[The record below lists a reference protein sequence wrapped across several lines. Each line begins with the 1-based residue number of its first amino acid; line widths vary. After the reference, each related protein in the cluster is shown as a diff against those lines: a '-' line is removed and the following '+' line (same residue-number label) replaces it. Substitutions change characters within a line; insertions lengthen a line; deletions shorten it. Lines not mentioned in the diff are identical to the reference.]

1 MELSY
6 TYEKGEKFLVG
17 HLDEYPE
24 YPTQGVDLKDLEDHL
39 QDIYSMIQDGTL
51 EPKRH
56 GILRIIVPRR
66 HRRTVFSL
74 LPVIFLFI
82 I

>member
-1 MELSY
+1 METIMELPY

-17 HLDEYPE
+17 HLDDYPE

-51 EPKRH
+51 EPKQH
-56 GILRIIVPRR
+56 GILKIA
-66 HRRTVFSL
+66 
-74 LPVIFLFI
+74 
-82 I
+82 